1 MFDLAKDGL
10 ITMYVE
16 SKAKD
21 YINQMTNEPVY
32 KSLNR
37 YSLIFERVCIKQL
50 SKISIIH
57 DSLIFNT
64 FIKTLRKKLTY
75 VEKKTG

>member
-1 MFDLAKDGL
+1 MYDNKNVIQTYRMFDLAKDGL

-37 YSLIFERVCIKQL
+37 LLF
-50 SKISIIH
+50 
-57 DSLIFNT
+57 
-64 FIKTLRKKLTY
+64 RKKT
-75 VEKKTG
+75 T

>member
-1 MFDLAKDGL
+1 MIFKYSIYIIKLKKNKKKLNKVWNYRMFDLAKDGL

-37 YSLIFERVCIKQL
+37 FSLLFERVCIK
-50 SKISIIH
+50 
-57 DSLIFNT
+57 
-64 FIKTLRKKLTY
+64 
-75 VEKKTG
+75 